1 MLNQIILWAIN
12 HKWTTIVVS
21 ALIAVL
27 GIFSL
32 LTMKVDVLP
41 NINKPTVAIFTEGEG
56 LAPEEIERLIL
67 TPIESAV
74 AGAPGVERIRGTA
87 SFGLAIVQVEFNWGS
102 DVYRNRQIIQ
112 ERIAQLNLPEGAK
125 PTLGPVSSVMGEIMW
140 AGISSKESTLDGMEL
155 RTLADWTIRPA
166 LLRLPGV
173 SDVIVMGGDV
183 REWQININ
191 AERLAQYELTV
202 EDIVENVEGALQN
215 RGGGILVENELEYPI
230 RILVAPN
237 EINELQS
244 LGVGSFNDM
253 PIVLGDVASLIE
265 GPSPVR
271 GAASIDGKEGVVM
284 RIVKQPEAETLEV
297 TKLVDET
304 LESLEKSL
312 PEGIELHN
320 DLFRQEWFITASL
333 ENVIEALRD
342 GIILVIIILILF
354 LANTRTTLITLTAI
368 PMSILVT
375 AIVFKLLG
383 FSVNV
388 MTLGGI
394 AVAIGELVDDAI
406 VDVENVFTRLREWR
420 KNGKQEP
427 LEKVVFKASSEVRNS
442 IVYATL
448 LVAIVFL
455 PIFFIPGVEGKL
467 LAPLGLAYLTSLIA
481 SLFVSL
487 TLTPALC
494 VLLLGSSKKEETHE
508 ETKFV
513 RWIKKNITPLI
524 GWSINH
530 SRTLITGIV
539 GGLMIAI
546 VLFMYAG
553 KEGVPPFNEGAVT
566 VGVVMP
572 VGTDLQ
578 TSNDFASQVETKIR
592 EIPGIVRVSH
602 LTGRAG
608 ADAHDSGANT
618 SEIQVTFDHGLE
630 EERTRLFGEIQK
642 VLDEFQGADF
652 SLGQPITHK
661 MEELLSGVRAP
672 IVIKVFGDDL
682 DAMREVAE
690 QVRDELKLQPGV
702 TNAQIPKEVLIPE
715 YRIFPNRERLG
726 SLGLSS
732 GEIADELEAGL
743 LGVSVGQ
750 VQLGSAQVPVVVRY
764 DIFSKGNM
772 AAIRNLSFDGDQVT
786 TLNDT
791 SDIQIQ
797 GGLNRLSHEGGKR
810 VIIVSA
816 NYQGKDIVGAVEEVK
831 QDFESIELP
840 QGITLS
846 FEGTY
851 KSQKENSLLLLM
863 LFGVGLC
870 FIFGILYHAFRSSA
884 IVILIMLN
892 IPTALIGGIIG
903 VWVTGGVISLAH
915 LIGFISLAGIVS
927 RNGIMLISHTI
938 NLVKKEGLPFTPET
952 MLRSTLDRVVPVLM
966 TSLTALLAL
975 IPFLLSSE
983 APGKEM
989 LYPLAVVIFSGLTVS
1004 TIISLFLTPS
1014 LFYRFGKKTM
1024 LSHTASIESSN

>member
-12 HKWTTIVVS
+12 HKWTTIIVS

-102 DVYRNRQIIQ
+102 DIYRNRQIIQ

-140 AGISSKESTLDGMEL
+140 VGISSKEANLDGMDL

-772 AAIRNLSFDGDQVT
+772 AAIRNLSFAGDQVT

>member
-1 MLNQIILWAIN
+1 M
-12 HKWTTIVVS
+12 
-21 ALIAVL
+21 
-27 GIFSL
+27 
-32 LTMKVDVLP
+32 
-41 NINKPTVAIFTEGEG
+41 
-56 LAPEEIERLIL
+56 
-67 TPIESAV
+67 
-74 AGAPGVERIRGTA
+74 
-87 SFGLAIVQVEFNWGS
+87 
-102 DVYRNRQIIQ
+102 
-112 ERIAQLNLPEGAK
+112 
-125 PTLGPVSSVMGEIMW
+125 
-140 AGISSKESTLDGMEL
+140 
-155 RTLADWTIRPA
+155 
-166 LLRLPGV
+166 
-173 SDVIVMGGDV
+173 
-183 REWQININ
+183 
-191 AERLAQYELTV
+191 
-202 EDIVENVEGALQN
+202 
-215 RGGGILVENELEYPI
+215 
-230 RILVAPN
+230 
-237 EINELQS
+237 
-244 LGVGSFNDM
+244 
-253 PIVLGDVASLIE
+253 
-265 GPSPVR
+265 
-271 GAASIDGKEGVVM
+271 
-284 RIVKQPEAETLEV
+284 
-297 TKLVDET
+297 
-304 LESLEKSL
+304 
-312 PEGIELHN
+312 
-320 DLFRQEWFITASL
+320 
-333 ENVIEALRD
+333 
-342 GIILVIIILILF
+342 
-354 LANTRTTLITLTAI
+354 
-368 PMSILVT
+368 
-375 AIVFKLLG
+375 
-383 FSVNV
+383 
-388 MTLGGI
+388 
-394 AVAIGELVDDAI
+394 
-406 VDVENVFTRLREWR
+406 
-420 KNGKQEP
+420 
-427 LEKVVFKASSEVRNS
+427 
-442 IVYATL
+442 
-448 LVAIVFL
+448 
-455 PIFFIPGVEGKL
+455 
-467 LAPLGLAYLTSLIA
+467 
-481 SLFVSL
+481 
-487 TLTPALC
+487 
-494 VLLLGSSKKEETHE
+494 
-508 ETKFV
+508 
-513 RWIKKNITPLI
+513 
-524 GWSINH
+524 
-530 SRTLITGIV
+530 
-539 GGLMIAI
+539 
-546 VLFMYAG
+546 
-553 KEGVPPFNEGAVT
+553 
-566 VGVVMP
+566 
-572 VGTDLQ
+572 
-578 TSNDFASQVETKIR
+578 
-592 EIPGIVRVSH
+592 
-602 LTGRAG
+602 TGRAG

-690 QVRDELKLQPGV
+690 KVRDELKLQPGV

-831 QDFESIELP
+831 QNFESIELP

-975 IPFLLSSE
+975 IPFLMSSE

-1024 LSHTASIESSN
+1024 LAHTTSIESSN